1 MSETLAVMLSQKRG
15 NCYILTTSDK
25 HVSSSK
31 LLEVIMDVISIFF
44 LIAMSIQVYLVY
56 FVCKRV
62 AVAQG

>member
-31 LLEVIMDVISIFF
+31 LLEVIMDVSHFF

-62 AVAQG
+62 AVAQE